1 MDAYRKKL
9 TGIEALYAVKKY
21 RLHKFKSHDYNM
33 LTILRDMIKP
43 EKIWPQNKILVGFR
57 LSAPYYH

>member
-33 LTILRDMIKP
+33 LTNQIH
-43 EKIWPQNKILVGFR
+43 FT
-57 LSAPYYH
+57 